1 MQLKVEANKLY
12 NSIVQDLEM
21 SLKKVWKL
29 RASWI
34 SSSNGGWSFGKLD
47 SSKNLNKR
55 GESRE
60 RTHGN
65 CNVGLRKL

>member
-21 SLKKVWKL
+21 SLSKVWKL

-34 SSSNGGWSFGKLD
+34 SSSSGGWSFGRLD
-47 SSKNLNKR
+47 YFKNLDKR

-60 RTHGN
+60 GRHGN
-65 CNVGLRKL
+65 CNVGLWKL